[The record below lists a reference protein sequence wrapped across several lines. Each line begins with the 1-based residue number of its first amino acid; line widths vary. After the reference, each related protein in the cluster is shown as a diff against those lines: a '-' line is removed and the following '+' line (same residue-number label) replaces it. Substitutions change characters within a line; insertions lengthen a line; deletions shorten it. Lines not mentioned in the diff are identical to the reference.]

1 MRRKMIVAVSM
12 VALVMSLVGCGLSGD
27 GGSGKNDRDAEL
39 EIEVSASKQT
49 IGVGETIEIEIE
61 NFDDLRK
68 VEIEVDDEDIVE
80 AELDDE
86 IITIEGKEEGKTT
99 ITVSAKECEDVTV
112 TVKVTAPEDE
122 DDEDDDAD
130 DADTAGGETGSGN
143 NTGDN
148 GGHTSGGDI
157 ETPSEARL
165 YEHYVAEIPYD
176 VWDDFL
182 EMDDADEYTI
192 AVMEMFKKCNIT
204 FNAEMNLDLSNA
216 TEGTGEFVVD
226 LNDFMEQFR
235 VAMQDEDLF
244 LEFMELTYGEPLDSE
259 TKESLLEMQDDFID
273 MLVTEEEDI
282 VSEFDWS
289 YDSEDAILTISAGSR
304 GGAYYIQDDGSFEY
318 MAGDGNTD
326 VWLTFVPVK

>member
-1 MRRKMIVAVSM
+1 MRRKMSVAVSM
-12 VALVMSLVGCGLSGD
+12 LALVMSLVGCGLSGD
-27 GGSGKNDRDAEL
+27 DGSGKNDKDAEL
-39 EIEVSASKQT
+39 EIEMSASKTT
-49 IGVGETIEIEIE
+49 IEVGETTEIEIE

-68 VEIEVDDEDIVE
+68 VKIEVDDEDIAE
-80 AELDDE
+80 AELDDGT
-86 IITIEGKEEGKTT
+86 ITIEGREEGKTT

-112 TVKVTAPEDE
+112 TVKVTAS
-122 DDEDDDAD
+122 DDDD
-130 DADTAGGETGSGN
+130 DTTGGETGSGN

-148 GGHTSGGDI
+148 GGHASGGGI
-157 ETPSEARL
+157 ELPSEARL

-176 VWDDFL
+176 VWGGFL
-182 EMDDADEYTI
+182 DMDDADEYTI

-226 LNDFMEQFR
+226 LNDFMGQFR

-244 LEFMELTYGEPLDSE
+244 IEFMELVYGQPIDSE
-259 TKESLLEMQDDFID
+259 TRESLLKMQDDFID
-273 MLVTEEEDI
+273 MLVTDEENI
-282 VSEFDWS
+282 VTEFDWS
-289 YDSEDAILTISAGSR
+289 YDSANAMLTFSEGSR

-318 MAGDGNTD
+318 KTGDGATD

>member
-1 MRRKMIVAVSM
+1 MRRKMSVAVSM
-12 VALVMSLVGCGLSGD
+12 LTLVMSLVGCGLSGD
-27 GGSGKNDRDAEL
+27 GGSGKNDKDAEL
-39 EIEVSASKQT
+39 EIEMSASKTT
-49 IGVGETIEIEIE
+49 IEVGETTEVEIE

-68 VEIEVDDEDIVE
+68 VEIEVDDEDIAE
-80 AELDDE
+80 AELDDGT
-86 IITIEGKEEGKTT
+86 ITIEGREEGKTM

-112 TVKVTAPEDE
+112 TVKVTAPVDV
-122 DDEDDDAD
+122 DDDD
-130 DADTAGGETGSGN
+130 DTVGGETGSGN

-148 GGHTSGGDI
+148 GGHASGGGI
-157 ETPSEARL
+157 ELPSEARL

-176 VWDDFL
+176 VWGGFL
-182 EMDDADEYTI
+182 DMGDADEYTI

-226 LNDFMEQFR
+226 LNDFMGQFR

-244 LEFMELTYGEPLDSE
+244 IEFMELMYDEPIDSE
-259 TKESLLEMQDDFID
+259 TKEALLEMQDDFID
-273 MLVTEEEDI
+273 MLVTDEENI
-282 VSEFDWS
+282 VTEFDWS
-289 YDSEDAILTISAGSR
+289 YDSANAMLTFSEGSR

-318 MAGDGNTD
+318 KAGDGATD